1 MLLRTTTGGFTTCLC
16 ARLGSDGVLTLAN
29 AGQLSPYRNGSEVD
43 LPPAL
48 PLGMVAESVYND
60 CQITV
65 SKGETITFL
74 SDGVVEARDTK
85 GGLLGLIAAIAQ
97 QFGQEDDI
105 TVVTLTRM
113 V

>member
-1 MLLRTTTGGFTTCLC
+1 
-16 ARLGSDGVLTLAN
+16 VLTLAN

-85 GGLLGLIAAIAQ
+85 GGLLGFDRTQELSTRPAREIAAIAQ